1 MIKTCINRPVTTLM
15 GIMIVLLVGMLA
27 YNSLEL
33 AYMPSTDAPMAVIS
47 TSYSGAGPEEIEDLI
62 TKPIE
67 ETVATLTGVES
78 ISSTSSTGSSMV
90 MIEFVDGTDIDVA
103 TQDLRDKL
111 DRVKGRLPDD
121 ADEPSIMKM
130 DMNAESIAV
139 GVTSTKYDTNDLYTF
154 CDENISSE
162 FEKIQDISSVDIMG
176 GAKDVVEITLDQN
189 KMENYGISIST
200 IRQALSAENSNTP
213 AGTVYQGSTEM
224 QLRAVGEF
232 NSLNDIK
239 DMVISTSGGNI
250 VHVSDVAD
258 VQLVTEE
265 NENLF
270 LINGT
275 PGIRYSLSKQ
285 SDANIVTVSDDIN
298 ATIAQLEKDNP
309 DLDFI
314 LLTSTSDYIKTSIN
328 NVVNTAFEAA
338 IIAFFILLFFLRD
351 FRTALIIC
359 VSIPTSIMATFAM
372 MYLNGMTMNTISMG
386 GLVIGIGML
395 VDNSTV
401 VLDNISK
408 CHDKG
413 MTPKEAAY
421 VGAKEVSLAVMAST
435 LTNIAVFA
443 PLLFVSG
450 MMGQML
456 HDLCYTICF
465 ALAASIVTALT
476 AVPMAAAL
484 IMRRNDRKKGKKT
497 PFTYISNFMLKL
509 LNSLDRAYKWLL
521 VRALKYKLI
530 TILIIVI
537 CFVATLSTSSS
548 LGMNLM
554 SKSDE
559 SAASISVEMPDGIA
573 YEKKE
578 AKLYEIMDAMGDIPE
593 ADTIYA
599 NAGGGGM
606 GGRGGAISININ
618 LVDQEERA
626 RSTDDIVNDLKQKL
640 ADIAGC
646 KITISASSNAMGNFG
661 GSDKLSLKITGSET
675 DELEK
680 ISNDICDMLENMDGA
695 TNVESSLDDAVPEGN
710 IILNRAKAA
719 RYGITTSDIASAVNT
734 AVSGTT
740 ATTYKINGTEIDV
753 NLKFPDDSVK
763 YLKDINNLTIKTL
776 QGTNIP
782 ITEVAEIEIGESATS
797 ISRENQERYVTVS
810 ANFDGMDASAIQ
822 SLIEAEL
829 QNYVFP
835 EGYSYSFGGAMEMMQ
850 DTFSSLIYAIIV
862 AVILIYM
869 ILASQFESFIEPFI
883 LMAAMPIS
891 LTGGLFGLFITGQS
905 ITSMALMGF
914 IMLVGM
920 VVNNAIVL
928 IDVTK
933 QIRRRDGKNAEEA
946 LLEAGPT
953 RLRAILMTTLT
964 TIISLVPMALG
975 GGSGMESQQPL
986 AIVVIFGMSLSTL
999 VTLVFVPV
1007 AYSLVDKLTNF
1018 IKRIIFRNNDNES
1031 NEPSL
1036 EG

>member
-15 GIMIVLLVGMLA
+15 GIMIVLLVGILA

-33 AYMPSTDAPMAVIS
+33 AYMPSTDAPMAVVS

-67 ETVATLTGVES
+67 ETVATLTGVDS

-121 ADEPSIMKM
+121 ADDPTIMKM

-139 GVTSTKYDTNDLYTF
+139 GVTSTKYDTNDLYTY

-176 GAKDVVEITLDQN
+176 GANDVVEITLDRN
-189 KMENYGISIST
+189 KMNNYGITVNT
-200 IRQALSAENSNTP
+200 IRQVLSSENSNTP
-213 AGTVYQGSTEM
+213 AGTVYQGSTEL

-232 NSLNDIK
+232 ESLNDIK

-258 VQLVTEE
+258 VQIVTEE
-265 NENLF
+265 RENLF

-298 ATIAQLEKDNP
+298 ATIEQLERDNP
-309 DLDFI
+309 ELDFV

-328 NVVNTAFEAA
+328 NVVKTAFEAA
-338 IIAFFILLFFLRD
+338 IIAFFVLLFFLRD
-351 FRTALIIC
+351 FRTAFIIC

-372 MYLNGMTMNTISMG
+372 MYLKGMTMNTISMG

-408 CHDKG
+408 CHDRGLK
-413 MTPKEAAY
+413 PKAAAY
-421 VGAKEVSLAVMAST
+421 AGAKEVSLAVMAST

-456 HDLCYTICF
+456 QDLCYTICF
-465 ALAASIVTALT
+465 ALAASIITALT

-484 IMRRNDRKKGKKT
+484 IMRRNDKRKGKKT
-497 PFTYISNFMLKL
+497 PFTYIGDFMLKM
-509 LNSLDRAYKWLL
+509 LNGLDRGYRWLL
-521 VRALKYKLI
+521 SKALRHKII
-530 TILIIVI
+530 TILITVI
-537 CFVATLSTSSS
+537 CFVSTLSTGSS

-554 SKSDE
+554 SRSDE
-559 SAASISVEMPDGIA
+559 SAASISVEMPDGIT

-578 AKLYEIMDAMGDIPE
+578 EKLYEILDAMGDVPE

-599 NAGGGGM
+599 NVGGGGGR
-606 GGRGGAISININ
+606 GGRGGAINININ

-626 RSTDDIVNDLKQKL
+626 RSTDDIVNELKQNL

-646 KITISASSNAMGNFG
+646 KITVSASSNAMGNFG
-661 GSDKLSLKITGSET
+661 GSNKLSLKITGSET

-680 ISNDICDMLENMDGA
+680 ISDDICAMLENMDGA
-695 TNVESSLDDAVPEGN
+695 SNVESSLDDAVPEGN

-719 RYGITTSDIASAVNT
+719 RYGITTADVASAVNT

-753 NLKFPDDSVK
+753 ELKFPEDSVK
-763 YLKDINNLTIKTL
+763 YIKDLNNLTIRTS

-782 ITEVAEIEIGESATS
+782 ITEVAEIIMGESATS
-797 ISRENQERYVTVS
+797 ISREDQERYVTVS
-810 ANFDGMDASAIQ
+810 ANFDNMDANEIQ
-822 SLIEAEL
+822 SLIEKEL

-850 DTFSSLIYAIIV
+850 DTFSSLVYAIIV
-862 AVILIYM
+862 AIILIYM

-933 QIRRRDGKNAEEA
+933 QIRKNEDKAAEEA
-946 LLEAGPT
+946 LLVAGPT

-964 TIISLVPMALG
+964 TIISLIPMALG

-1018 IKRIIFRNNDNES
+1018 VKRLIFKNSDDE
-1031 NEPSL
+1031 EKEVL
-1036 EG
+1036 A

>member
-15 GIMIVLLVGMLA
+15 GIMIVLLVGILA

-33 AYMPSTDAPMAVIS
+33 AYMPSTGAPMAVVS

-67 ETVATLTGVES
+67 ETVATLTGVDS

-121 ADEPSIMKM
+121 ADDPTIMKM

-139 GVTSTKYDTNDLYTF
+139 GVTSTKYDTNDLYTY

-176 GAKDVVEITLDQN
+176 GANDVVEITLDRN
-189 KMENYGISIST
+189 KMNNYGITVNT
-200 IRQALSAENSNTP
+200 IRQVLSSENSNTP
-213 AGTVYQGSTEM
+213 AGTVYQGSTEL

-232 NSLNDIK
+232 ESLNDIK

-258 VQLVTEE
+258 VQIVTEE
-265 NENLF
+265 RENLF

-298 ATIAQLEKDNP
+298 ATIEQLERDNP
-309 DLDFI
+309 ELDFV

-328 NVVNTAFEAA
+328 NVVKTAFEAA
-338 IIAFFILLFFLRD
+338 IIAFFVLLFFLRD
-351 FRTALIIC
+351 FRTAFIIC

-372 MYLNGMTMNTISMG
+372 MYLKGMTMNTISMG

-408 CHDKG
+408 CHDRGLK
-413 MTPKEAAY
+413 PKAAAY
-421 VGAKEVSLAVMAST
+421 AGAKEVSLAVMAST

-456 HDLCYTICF
+456 QDLCYTICF
-465 ALAASIVTALT
+465 ALAASIITALT

-484 IMRRNDRKKGKKT
+484 IMRRNDKRKGKKT
-497 PFTYISNFMLKL
+497 PFTYIGDFMLKM
-509 LNSLDRAYKWLL
+509 LNGLDRGYRWLL
-521 VRALKYKLI
+521 SKALRHKII
-530 TILIIVI
+530 TILITVI
-537 CFVATLSTSSS
+537 CFVSTLSTGSS

-554 SKSDE
+554 SRSDE
-559 SAASISVEMPDGIA
+559 SAASISVEMPDGIT

-578 AKLYEIMDAMGDIPE
+578 EKLYEILDAMGDVPE

-599 NAGGGGM
+599 NVGGGGGR
-606 GGRGGAISININ
+606 GGRGGAINININ

-626 RSTDDIVNDLKQKL
+626 RSTDDIVNELKQNL

-646 KITISASSNAMGNFG
+646 KITVSASSNAMGNFG
-661 GSDKLSLKITGSET
+661 GSNKLSLKITGSET

-680 ISNDICDMLENMDGA
+680 ISDDICAMLENMDGA
-695 TNVESSLDDAVPEGN
+695 SNVESSLDDAVPEGN

-719 RYGITTSDIASAVNT
+719 RYGITTADVASAVNT

-753 NLKFPDDSVK
+753 ELKFPEDSVK
-763 YLKDINNLTIKTL
+763 YIKDLNNLTIRTS

-782 ITEVAEIEIGESATS
+782 ITEVAEIIMGESATS
-797 ISRENQERYVTVS
+797 ISREDQERYVTVS
-810 ANFDGMDASAIQ
+810 ANFDNMDANEIQ
-822 SLIEAEL
+822 SLIEKEL

-850 DTFSSLIYAIIV
+850 DTFSSLVYAIIV
-862 AVILIYM
+862 AIILIYM
-869 ILASQFESFIEPFI
+869 ILASQFESFIDPFI

-933 QIRRRDGKNAEEA
+933 QIRKNEDKAVEEA
-946 LLEAGPT
+946 LLVAGPS

-1018 IKRIIFRNNDNES
+1018 VKRLIFKNSDDE
-1031 NEPSL
+1031 EKEVL
-1036 EG
+1036 A

>member
-15 GIMIVLLVGMLA
+15 GIMIVLLVGILA

-33 AYMPSTDAPMAVIS
+33 AYMPSTDAPMAVVS

-67 ETVATLTGVES
+67 ETVATLTGVDS

-121 ADEPSIMKM
+121 ADDPTIMKM

-139 GVTSTKYDTNDLYTF
+139 GVTSTKYDTNDLYTY

-176 GAKDVVEITLDQN
+176 GANDVVEITLDRN
-189 KMENYGISIST
+189 KMNNYGITVNT
-200 IRQALSAENSNTP
+200 IRQALSSENSNTP
-213 AGTVYQGSTEM
+213 AGTVYQGSTEL

-232 NSLNDIK
+232 ESLNDIK

-250 VHVSDVAD
+250 VHVSDVVD
-258 VQLVTEE
+258 VQIVTEE
-265 NENLF
+265 RENLF

-298 ATIAQLEKDNP
+298 ATIEQLERDNP
-309 DLDFI
+309 ELDFV

-328 NVVNTAFEAA
+328 NVVETAFEAA
-338 IIAFFILLFFLRD
+338 IIAFFVLLFFLRD
-351 FRTALIIC
+351 FRTAFIIC

-372 MYLNGMTMNTISMG
+372 MYLKGMTMNTISMG

-408 CHDKG
+408 CHDRGLK
-413 MTPKEAAY
+413 PKAAAY
-421 VGAKEVSLAVMAST
+421 AGAKEVSLAVMAST

-456 HDLCYTICF
+456 QDLCYTICF

-484 IMRRNDRKKGKKT
+484 IMRRNDKRKGKKT
-497 PFTYISNFMLKL
+497 PFTYIGDFMLKM
-509 LNSLDRAYKWLL
+509 LNGLDRGYRWLL
-521 VRALKYKLI
+521 SKALRHKII
-530 TILIIVI
+530 TILITVI
-537 CFVATLSTSSS
+537 CFVSTLSTGSS

-554 SKSDE
+554 SRSDE
-559 SAASISVEMPDGIA
+559 SAASISVEMPDGIT

-578 AKLYEIMDAMGDIPE
+578 EKLYEILDAMGEVPE

-599 NAGGGGM
+599 NVGGGGGR
-606 GGRGGAISININ
+606 GGRGGAINININ

-626 RSTDDIVNDLKQKL
+626 RSTDDIVNELKQNL
-640 ADIAGC
+640 AYIAGC
-646 KITISASSNAMGNFG
+646 KITVSASSNAMGNFG
-661 GSDKLSLKITGSET
+661 GSNKLSLKITGSET

-680 ISNDICDMLENMDGA
+680 ISDDICAMLENMDGA
-695 TNVESSLDDAVPEGN
+695 SNVESSLDDAVPEGN

-719 RYGITTSDIASAVNT
+719 RYGITTADVASAVNT

-753 NLKFPDDSVK
+753 ELKFPEDSVK
-763 YLKDINNLTIKTL
+763 YIKDLNNLTIRTS

-782 ITEVAEIEIGESATS
+782 ITEVAEIVMGESATS
-797 ISRENQERYVTVS
+797 ISREDQERYVTVS
-810 ANFDGMDASAIQ
+810 ANFDNMDANEIQ
-822 SLIEAEL
+822 SLIEKEL

-850 DTFSSLIYAIIV
+850 NTFSSLVYAIIV
-862 AVILIYM
+862 AIILIYM

-933 QIRRRDGKNAEEA
+933 QIRKNKGKTAEEA

-964 TIISLVPMALG
+964 TIISLIPMALG

-1018 IKRIIFRNNDNES
+1018 VKRLIFKNSDAE
-1031 NEPSL
+1031 EKEVL
-1036 EG
+1036 A

>member
-15 GIMIVLLVGMLA
+15 GIMIVLLVGILA
-27 YNSLEL
+27 YNTLEL
-33 AYMPSTDAPMAVIS
+33 AYMPSTDLPMAVVM
-47 TSYSGAGPEEIEDLI
+47 TTYDGAGPEEIEELI

-67 ETVATLTGVES
+67 ETVATLTGVDT

-90 MIEFVDGTDIDVA
+90 MVEFIDGTDIDTA
-103 TQDLRDKL
+103 TQDLRDKI
-111 DRVKGRLPDD
+111 DMVTPRLPDD
-121 ADEPSIMKM
+121 ADEPTIIKM
-130 DMNAESIAV
+130 DMNAESIRV
-139 GVTSTKYDTNDLYTF
+139 GVTSTKYDTDDLYTF
-154 CDENISSE
+154 CDDNISSE
-162 FEKIQDISSVDIMG
+162 FEKIKDISSVDIMG
-176 GAKDVVEITLDQN
+176 GQNDIVEITLDSN
-189 KMENYGISIST
+189 KMENYGISVSAV
-200 IRQALSAENSNTP
+200 RQALSSENKNTP
-213 AGTVYQGSTEM
+213 AGTVYQGSTEL

-232 NSLNDIK
+232 ESINDIK
-239 DMVISTSGGNI
+239 DLVINTSGGNV
-250 VHVSDVAD
+250 VHVGDIAD
-258 VQLVTEE
+258 VEIVTEDKE
-265 NENLF
+265 DLF

-275 PGIRYSLSKQ
+275 PGISYMLDKQ
-285 SDANIVTVSDDIN
+285 SDANIVTVSDDIT
-298 ATIAQLEKDNP
+298 ATLERLEQENP

-328 NVVNTAFEAA
+328 NVVKTAFEAA
-338 IIAFFILLFFLRD
+338 IIAFFVLLFFLRD
-351 FRTALIIC
+351 FRTAFIIC

-372 MYLNGMTMNTISMG
+372 MYLKGMTMNTISMG

-408 CHDKG
+408 CHDRGLK
-413 MTPKEAAY
+413 PKAAAY
-421 VGAKEVSLAVMAST
+421 EGAKEVSLAVMAST

-456 HDLCYTICF
+456 QDLCYTICF

-484 IMRRNDRKKGKKT
+484 IMRRNDKRTGKKT
-497 PFTYISNFMLKL
+497 PFTYVSNFMLKL
-509 LNSLDRAYKWLL
+509 LNGLDKGYKWILT
-521 VRALKYKLI
+521 RALKYKLI
-530 TILIIVI
+530 TIVITII

-554 SKSDE
+554 SNSDE
-559 SAASISVEMPDGIA
+559 SAASISVEMPDGIT

-578 AKLYEIMDAMGDIPE
+578 EKLYEIMDAMGEIPE

-599 NAGGGGM
+599 NVGGGGM
-606 GGRGGAISININ
+606 GRGGGAISINVN
-618 LVDQEERA
+618 LVDQEERE

-640 ADIAGC
+640 SDISGC
-646 KITISASSNAMGNFG
+646 KITVSASSNAMGDFG
-661 GSDKLSLKITGSET
+661 GSSNLSLKITGSET

-680 ISNDICDMLENMDGA
+680 ISDDICTMLEQMDGA
-695 TNVESSLDDAVPEGN
+695 SNVESSLDDAVPEGN

-719 RYGITTSDIASAVNT
+719 KYGITTADIASAVNT

-753 NLKFPDDSVK
+753 NLKFPDDNVK
-763 YLKDINNLTIKTL
+763 YLKDLNNLTITTS

-782 ITEVAEIEIGESATS
+782 ITEVAEIVMGESATS
-797 ISRENQERYVTVS
+797 ISREDQERYVTVS
-810 ANFDGMDASAIQ
+810 ASFDGIDASAIQ
-822 SLIEAEL
+822 SLVEAEL

-850 DTFSSLIYAIIV
+850 DTFSSLAYAIIV
-862 AVILIYM
+862 AIILIYM

-891 LTGGLFGLFITGQS
+891 LTGGLFGLFVTGQS

-933 QIRRRDGKNAEEA
+933 QIRKNEGKTAEEA
-946 LLEAGPT
+946 LLVAGPT

-1018 IKRIIFRNNDNES
+1018 VKRLIFKNSDDE
-1031 NEPSL
+1031 EKEVL
-1036 EG
+1036 A